1 VRAAE
6 GRCPH
11 CDARLAGGSATRRPQ
26 RRSFQVGRVIV
37 ASALAGLS
45 TASCGGR
52 AGDESVG
59 TAETKATTL
68 ARPDAGGGG
77 GCVLADG
84 GSAQCDL
91 DSNEP
96 ACQCALPTACDW
108 THTCVPIT
116 CGSDE
121 YLDSQGNCLSTY
133 WFTGKVPSSGSCYGA
148 PPYLG

>member
-1 VRAAE
+1 VRAGE

-11 CDARLAGGSATRRPQ
+11 CDARFAGGSATRRP
-26 RRSFQVGRVIV
+26 RRQSIQVGRVIV

-52 AGDESVG
+52 VGDESVG
-59 TAETKATTL
+59 TTETRATTL
-68 ARPDAGGGG
+68 AQPDAGGD
-77 GCVLADG
+77 CVLADG

-91 DSNEP
+91 ESSEP

-108 THTCVPIT
+108 THTCVPIQ
-116 CGSDE
+116 CGSGE
-121 YLDSQGNCLSTY
+121 YLDGNGSCQNIY